1 MDNYHWWWEETRRL
15 RIENNKRAPL
25 LIWITQSVPLDN
37 EAGQTVL
44 KKYLAL
50 FSVIFEKI
58 IVLMPG
64 ADGASNGSPDWISW
78 VSVEPDG
85 RKKKN
90 LFAKMWAGF
99 RIQLAVCRVL
109 QKYDLKNVK
118 ILFFL
123 AHIFPIPHLYAK
135 MRGAITMFTF
145 VGDVSLI
152 ASTKYSGIK
161 GHFLSSILAI
171 LQKLHLWLS
180 SYILIEHPIMVQT
193 FAKILDKH
201 APKLVEM
208 RNVVYVD
215 LFHKKLPIEKREFD
229 LCFVGRLSVEKG
241 VPQLL
246 DAFENYNKT
255 TAKKITMLVVGSGN
269 LDNFVRNRIK
279 NIPNVSLKSWAGYN
293 DMPAIFNSS
302 KILIMPSISEGLPNA
317 VLEALACGTPVIAT
331 YVGGMP
337 GVVIPDKTGW
347 LLKESSSASIENG
360 LREAFSCSNEVL
372 EKFSEYSARFISER
386 YSFEASSAQLR
397 KNLIVRGII

>member
-1 MDNYHWWWEETRRL
+1 MAGHSWWEDAERL
-15 RIENNKRAPL
+15 RKEHNKRAGV
-25 LIWITQSVPLDN
+25 LIWITQSTPLDN
-37 EAGQTVL
+37 EAGHTVL

-58 IVLMPG
+58 IVIMPG
-64 ADGASNGSPDWISW
+64 TDSMLNDSPEWVSW
-78 VSVEPDG
+78 VSAGPNS

-90 LFAKMWAGF
+90 LFAKIWANLVA
-99 RIQLAVCRVL
+99 QLALCHAL
-109 QKYDLKNVK
+109 QKYDLQNAK

-123 AHIFPIPHLYAK
+123 AHIFPVPHLYAK

-161 GHFLSSILAI
+161 GRFLSSILAI

-201 APKLVEM
+201 AQKLVEM
-208 RNVVYVD
+208 RNVIYIS
-215 LFHKKLPIEKREFD
+215 LFHKKIPIEKREFD

-255 TAKKITMLVVGSGN
+255 TAKKITMFVVGSGN
-269 LDNFVRNRIK
+269 LDSFVRNKVK
-279 NIPNVSLKSWAGYN
+279 NMPNVSLKGWVGYN

-317 VLEALACGTPVIAT
+317 VLEALACGTPVIAAS
-331 YVGGMP
+331 VGGMP

-347 LLKESSSASIENG
+347 LLKENASASIENG

-397 KNLIVRGII
+397 KNLIARGII